1 MAVLLYNQECLSDV
15 TGNYLCEFNEDGG
28 HYTAGTVGGDGVTI
42 GLLTAVLDLSCS
54 FWLTLVFQL
63 FLV

>member
-1 MAVLLYNQECLSDV
+1 MNLTKMVATTPQ
-15 TGNYLCEFNEDGG
+15 GG